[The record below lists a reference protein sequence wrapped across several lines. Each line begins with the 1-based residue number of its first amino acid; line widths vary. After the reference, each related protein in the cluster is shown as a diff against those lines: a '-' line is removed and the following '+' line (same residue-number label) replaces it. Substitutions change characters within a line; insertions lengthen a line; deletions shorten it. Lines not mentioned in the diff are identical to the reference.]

1 MLSSSTA
8 SGCRSAPGPLV
19 QPPRARQADTNLLR
33 TAHKTPGPTNHA
45 EPCGI
50 SADLFRWV
58 YSADRVLMACQSPYF
73 SNILT
78 TPVIVGCH
86 RPRFHKTL
94 HFSLSSIIFSK
105 RHFVL
110 GSDLGTRKIE
120 FYFVFSSLS
129 SSKFA
134 TLLLF
139 VPVAVWGR
147 RRHCPWRFLV
157 CIRACFKRR
166 GGV

>member
-33 TAHKTPGPTNHA
+33 TVHKTPGPTNHA

-129 SSKFA
+129 SPKFA
-134 TLLLF
+134 TLSLACAGCRLGATPSL
-139 VPVAVWGR
+139 PVA
-147 RRHCPWRFLV
+147 FLGMHP
-157 CIRACFKRR
+157 CMF
-166 GGV
+166 